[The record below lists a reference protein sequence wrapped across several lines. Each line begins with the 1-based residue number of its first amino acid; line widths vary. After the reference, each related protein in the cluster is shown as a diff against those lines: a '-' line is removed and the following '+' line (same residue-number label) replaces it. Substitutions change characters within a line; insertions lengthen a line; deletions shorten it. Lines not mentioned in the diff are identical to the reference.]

1 MGNDMTLGDYL
12 VKLGRDREELATFLK
27 NPERA
32 MSEAGVPSD
41 QRDAIIQGDVEQVQ
55 QLVRDP
61 TPGCDGGIHRALE
74 LAHRSRVTPAAE
86 RGSLTVVGTGIDVGG
101 QLTPQAQAAFV
112 GADEALYLVG
122 DPVAVRLL
130 EGMNPKARSLH
141 GLYREGKD
149 RLTTYG
155 EMVEAMLGPARAG
168 HDVCAAFYGHP
179 GVFVYPARVAMDR
192 AREDG
197 LRVRMFPGISSLD
210 CLFAGPRARP
220 GSIGVPDLPRDR
232 FRVEP
237 HDTRPDGVSRAPAD
251 QRDRTARPCRPGGL
265 VTSPRARRIPAG
277 AVSPGTRGD
286 RL

>member
-1 MGNDMTLGDYL
+1 
-12 VKLGRDREELATFLK
+12 
-27 NPERA
+27 
-32 MSEAGVPSD
+32 
-41 QRDAIIQGDVEQVQ
+41 
-55 QLVRDP
+55 
-61 TPGCDGGIHRALE
+61 
-74 LAHRSRVTPAAE
+74 VTPAAE

-155 EMVEAMLGPARAG
+155 EMVEAMLGPARSG

-210 CLFAGPRARP
+210 CLFADLGLDPAVSGCQIYHATDFVLNRTT
-220 GSIGVPDLPRDR
+220 PDPTAFLLLLQISVIAQPAHVDQADWSHLPVL
-232 FRVEP
+232 VEYLRELYP
-237 HDTRPDGVSRAPAD
+237 PEHEVIAYEASPLPLIPPAVE
-251 QRDRTARPCRPGGL
+251 RLPLSGL
-265 VTSPRARRIPAG
+265 AG
-277 AVSPGTRGD
+277 AELSVGMTLVVPPAATATADPTMLRRLGLSPS
-286 RL
+286 